1 MKKLKPVDLSM
12 VIIWAAAV
20 TIWVV
25 RLIGGVATGSMG
37 TPGVNI
43 TLAVVWIASLCVML
57 YRYWK
62 GRKGEE

>member
-1 MKKLKPVDLSM
+1 MKLKPIDLLTLA
-12 VIIWAAAV
+12 VWGIAAA
-20 TIWVV
+20 IWVA
-25 RLIGGVATGSMG
+25 RLAGGAMTGRQG

-62 GRKGEE
+62 GRKEKE